1 MGRDRCRRGYFMA
14 NKTKNQRSSFFKK
27 LNSERKTT
35 FFLDPKLHD
44 HNLYTE
50 PCTHNLLDIGS
61 EITID
66 ENDMHVSNGWNEGRR
81 VVELDAR
88 CNDKGDVLLPV

>member
-1 MGRDRCRRGYFMA
+1 VNG
-14 NKTKNQRSSFFKK
+14 KPH
-27 LNSERKTT
+27 

>member
-1 MGRDRCRRGYFMA
+1 MGRDRCRRGYVMV
-14 NKTKNQRSSFFKK
+14 NKRKNQRSSFFKI

-35 FFLDPKLHD
+35 FCLDPKLHD

-50 PCTHNLLDIGS
+50 PWTHNLLDIGS

-66 ENDMHVSNGWNEGRR
+66 ENDMHVSNGWKEGRQ
-81 VVELDAR
+81 VVELDVMAR
-88 CNDKGDVLLPV
+88 EM